1 MITIHYPSLII
12 LIGIEYV
19 RCFMGLPPRSLRTN
33 IALIKHNAEATK
45 RQSVPSC
52 AMIHG
57 WWDLPRLVRSLPS
70 TSPSWDR
77 PNCEKVDTC
86 IHVPWLWA
94 APTWPIHG
102 WIRPI
107 IETIVNTIGPG
118 EHTALTFW
126 AGESAAWWIAWPS
139 MLMIKFQLV
148 NRLNTTKDYRSL

>member
-45 RQSVPSC
+45 RQAVPSC

-77 PNCEKVDTC
+77 PNCEKWTRAMALGGSNMT
-86 IHVPWLWA
+86 HPWLN
-94 APTWPIHG
+94 PTDHWN
-102 WIRPI
+102 R
-107 IETIVNTIGPG
+107 IVNTIGPG
-118 EHTALTFW
+118 EHTALTFELVNQRHD
-126 AGESAAWWIAWPS
+126 GLHGQAWWWFCSWWIGWT
-139 MLMIKFQLV
+139 QQ
-148 NRLNTTKDYRSL
+148 RLTTVVYNL

>member
-45 RQSVPSC
+45 RQAVPSC

-86 IHVPWLWA
+86 
-94 APTWPIHG
+94 HG
-102 WIRPI
+102 FGRLQHDPSMA
-107 IETIVNTIGPG
+107 ESDRSLKQDS
-118 EHTALTFW
+118 EHHRSRRTHCSYFW

-139 MLMIKFQLV
+139 MVMILQLV
-148 NRLNTTKDYRSL
+148 NRLNTTKTDYSRL